1 MRTWVHPLRG
11 ESAWCVLWPARQEA
25 IMAKFI
31 DVHTG
36 MKGIDKKGLAEA
48 HSKDGQHEAA
58 EGVKFLH
65 AWADPSSGKVFCLS
79 EGPSKDA
86 VLRVHKKAGH
96 SPDEIYEVPIE
107 VE

>member
-1 MRTWVHPLRG
+1 M
-11 ESAWCVLWPARQEA
+11 S
-25 IMAKFI
+25 KFI

-36 MKGIDKKGLAEA
+36 MKGIDQKKLAEE
-48 HSKDGQHEAA
+48 HRKDTQIEAS

-65 AWADPSSGKVFCLS
+65 VWADPKSGKVFCLS
-79 EGPSKDA
+79 EAPNKDA

-96 SPDEIYEVPIE
+96 ATEEIYEVPIE